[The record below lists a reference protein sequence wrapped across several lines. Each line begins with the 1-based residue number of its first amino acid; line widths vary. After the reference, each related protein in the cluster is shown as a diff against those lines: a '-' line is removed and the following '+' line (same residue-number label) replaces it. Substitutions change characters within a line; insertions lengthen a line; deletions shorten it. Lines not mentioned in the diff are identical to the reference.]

1 MIVPE
6 GYKQLQALPE
16 DPEGCI
22 TYGKQTEQAL
32 CMVSLFQIN
41 PAEAMDFNGKEDLIH
56 GIHRTVAENQALIE
70 VDSGKLISGKPF
82 IYSVIKTQREE
93 GMQYFLLM
101 HIKWYD
107 SVIAVSGFFDEYGVS
122 GVRDST
128 VYALYRRE
136 NPDFSQDDWFQD
148 PYDNTL
154 PSGFKMNLS
163 EQAKFDEYFPQHPL
177 SQCRQFI
184 EFIKKNY

>member
-1 MIVPE
+1 MIIPE
-6 GYKQLQALPE
+6 GYQKLQALPE
-16 DPEGCI
+16 DPEGCF

-56 GIHRTVAENQALIE
+56 GIHRTLANNQALIE
-70 VDSGKLISGKPF
+70 VDNGKLISGKPY
-82 IYSVIKTQREE
+82 IYSVIKTQMEE
-93 GMQYFLLM
+93 GMQYFMQM
-101 HIKWYD
+101 HIKWKD
-107 SVIAVSGFFDEYGVS
+107 SVIAVRGFFDEYGVT
-122 GVRDST
+122 GQRDAT
-128 VYALYRRE
+128 VYALYCRE

-163 EQAKFDEYFPQHPL
+163 EQAKFDEFFPEHPL

-184 EFIKKNY
+184 HFFKNNY